1 MMPPS
6 CSSPH
11 SPHIKLLTLP
21 HDPPLPSPP
30 PCAGG
35 GAPPNQGGVGQ
46 GHEDRR
52 WEGATASVDALCVCV
67 WGGGD
72 SCRESGT
79 GKCLVES
86 GGGGGGLADVS
97 VVGPEESM
105 SLVDWWSRRWPL
117 SAPLFYL
124 MLL

>member
-1 MMPPS
+1 M
-6 CSSPH
+6 
-11 SPHIKLLTLP
+11 TLP
-21 HDPPLPSPP
+21 HDPHLPSTPHLAQVVVPP
-30 PCAGG
+30 LIREELAKAMKTAGG
-35 GAPPNQGGVGQ
+35 RAQ
-46 GHEDRR
+46 RR
-52 WEGATASVDALCVCV
+52 VWMHCVCV

-86 GGGGGGLADVS
+86 GGGGGGVADVS